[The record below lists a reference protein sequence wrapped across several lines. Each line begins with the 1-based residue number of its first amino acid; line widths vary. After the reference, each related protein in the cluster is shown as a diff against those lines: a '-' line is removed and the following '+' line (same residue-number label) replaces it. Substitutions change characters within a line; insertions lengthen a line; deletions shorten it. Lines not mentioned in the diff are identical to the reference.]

1 MQYTYSQHQW
11 HGEYQKLCRQRDLE
25 SLYHVQQDCHAAM
38 IANPSNPKCSQYA
51 DEALYCAQEI
61 CRRKGLGR
69 YRVASVS
76 PRDCAIGAK
85 RTQIGPES
93 TPSDECLLD
102 TGRNALLGV
111 MGIPPTTEEV
121 R

>member
-11 HGEYQKLCRQRDLE
+11 HSEYQKLCRQRDLE

-76 PRDCAIGAK
+76 PRDCAIG
-85 RTQIGPES
+85 G
-93 TPSDECLLD
+93 
-102 TGRNALLGV
+102 
-111 MGIPPTTEEV
+111 EEDSNWT
-121 R
+121 